1 MMLNKFKTG
10 IKMLVIG
17 TLISIGLSNLAHAQQ
32 ADTSLDDIEFTEIVP
47 DTNVVADT
55 AVVSSVVSKDS
66 SAVSSDVSSDDK
78 PGAKTVASAEREKT
92 LWETFIAGLAGGFL
106 AFLMPCIFPMVP
118 LTISYFTKRAGSR
131 QKGIGQAL
139 IYGLSIIV
147 IYVAFG
153 LLITLIFGSSGL
165 NAFSS
170 SGTFNFFF
178 FLLLVVFAV

>member
-1 MMLNKFKTG
+1 MKRILLILGLLTLFVAFRPASTSVRPPQDSTVVDD
-10 IKMLVIG
+10 LV
-17 TLISIGLSNLAHAQQ
+17 
-32 ADTSLDDIEFTEIVP
+32 FTEIG
-47 DTNVVADT
+47 
-55 AVVSSVVSKDS
+55 SSEDSAANKISKDTIS
-66 SAVSSDVSSDDK
+66 KDRPAVSADVSSDDK
-78 PGAKTVASAEREKT
+78 PGAKTPASAEREKT